1 MYVILGAITIFV
13 LIVIIIFI
21 VTLVNKGKDD
31 S

>member
-21 VTLVNKGKDD
+21 VTLVNKGKDN
-31 S
+31 

>member
-21 VTLVNKGKDD
+21 VTLANKGKDN
-31 S
+31 

>member
-31 S
+31 N